1 MKKIISLIFQLLL
14 TLTLSAQSQVKVTTA
29 NLNLRTNPTIYSGVT
44 AVIPKDTQLTVDYS
58 SQYDSEWIIVNYNG
72 RTGYVSSKYL
82 KGLSNTSKTPKYK
95 EKYAKNSSTVRYYN
109 NTYGKKVQSP
119 TYYESPPNGAT
130 ALCRDGTYSFSRS
143 SRGTCSR
150 HGGVDKWLK

>member
-1 MKKIISLIFQLLL
+1 MKKITFLIFQLLL

-29 NLNLRTNPTIYSGVT
+29 NLNLRTNPTIYSGVA
-44 AVIPKDTQLTVDYS
+44 AVIPKGTQLTVDYS
-58 SQYDSEWIIVNYNG
+58 SQYDSEWIVVNYNG
-72 RTGYVSSKYL
+72 RIGYVSSMYVKAL
-82 KGLSNTSKTPKYK
+82 NNTHKTAEHKKNYPQ
-95 EKYAKNSSTVRYYN
+95 NSSKIKYYK
-109 NTYGKKVQSP
+109 NTFKQKVQSP